1 MFLIVGEIIK
11 DIERW
16 SKDRE
21 WWIKNSKS
29 YAELVSVSWEIKT
42 DPEIL
47 WKSWNPVVKFWKL
60 MEKEG
65 YIHIKDL
72 EWFRN
77 DEEWWKNSTNLH
89 NLLNW
94 DKAKIKSSEISYIIS
109 RWAHFKYTREVL
121 EQFLNL
127 KKIFLFQIWNDNVD
141 LKYCKEK
148 WIEVVNFV
156 SQKSVYSVA
165 EQTVSSL
172 VLGVRQMFQNNNLLR
187 QAVNRVRW
195 RNDKEGWIWE
205 RQLGKNLDEN
215 IVVGIMWF
223 WRIGQKVAELLRV
236 FPVKMIAYD
245 VIFNKIRK
253 DKKIENDELNR
264 KTYKI
269 IGLAM
274 EVHNKL
280 WVGLQ
285 EKLYHKAF
293 VKLLKENWFSVKSE
307 KKIDVNLDWEKIWYS
322 KCDIVIDDEIAIELK
337 SEPFLKPEHFKQL
350 RKYVNFGWLKWWL
363 LFNFFPNKL
372 QYKRLNL
379 TLSISIL
386 PKSFQISDTL
396 KKLLN
401 SGKLELTGDLNYFLQ
416 KSNYISVHIP
426 WFEENLWLLNYSKLQ
441 NIDWVVNMARAQ
453 IVVEEDV
460 LKLLDENKLEFYV
473 SDVVEWE
480 PYIDKINKKLI
491 THPKVFITPHIWANT
506 IQVQEDIMREFL
518 RYYLG

>member
-1 MFLIVGEIIK
+1 MFLIVGEILK
-11 DIERW
+11 NEVRW
-16 SKDRE
+16 EKQMNSDE
-21 WWIKNSKS
+21 KNQFSDNS
-29 YAELVSVSWEIKT
+29 LNNFQIFQ
-42 DPEIL
+42 
-47 WKSWNPVVKFWKL
+47 KFWEL

-65 YIHIKDL
+65 YL
-72 EWFRN
+72 MSN
-77 DEEWWKNSTNLH
+77 DEWLIVNERVR
-89 NLLNW
+89 
-94 DKAKIKSSEISYIIS
+94 AKVEYIIS
-109 RWAHFKYTREVL
+109 RWAHFKYTKEVL
-121 EQFLNL
+121 EQFPNL

-141 LKYCKEK
+141 LDYCKQR
-148 WIEVVNFV
+148 WIEVVNFI

-165 EQTVSSL
+165 EQTVSSI
-172 VLGVRQMFQNNNLLR
+172 VLGVRQAFYNNNLLR
-187 QAVNRVRW
+187 QVVNKERW

-223 WRIGQKVAELLRV
+223 WRIGQKVAELLSV

-245 VIFNKIRK
+245 VIFNKIGKNEGMMRK

-280 WVGLQ
+280 WSWLQ
-285 EKLYHKAF
+285 EKVYHKAF
-293 VKLLKENWFSVKSE
+293 VKLLKENWFKVESE
-307 KKIDVNLDWEKIWYS
+307 KKIDVSLDWEKMWYS
-322 KCDIVIDDEIAIELK
+322 KCDIVIDNEIAIELK

-379 TLSISIL
+379 TLSIPIL
-386 PKSFQISDTL
+386 PKSSQISDTL
-396 KKLLN
+396 KKLIN
-401 SGKLELTGDLNYFLQ
+401 NGKLELIGDLDYFLQ

-441 NIDWVVNMARAQ
+441 NVDWVVNMSRAG

-473 SDVVEWE
+473 SDVVQGE
-480 PYIDKINKKLI
+480 PYIEKINKKLI
-491 THPKVFITPHIWANT
+491 NHPKVFITPHIWANT
-506 IQVQEDIMREFL
+506 VQVQVDIIREFL
-518 RYYLG
+518 EYYLR